1 MSEKEG
7 KIIAMYDKSSP
18 DLNDLFEVSTI
29 NHWAW
34 SSLIVALGFVC
45 WLAIALV
52 TAENERY
59 AMLTGKCQ
67 DPVFK
72 GSIDKACLETVHSR
86 EHWWEHLYAALV
98 RPRTK

>member
-7 KIIAMYDKSSP
+7 KILAIYDKSAP
-18 DLNDLFEVSTI
+18 DIADLFESSTI

-34 SSLIVALGFVC
+34 SGLIIAIGFAC

-59 AMLTGKCQ
+59 ALVTGKCQ
-67 DPVFK
+67 DPVFE
-72 GSIDKACLETVHSR
+72 GAVDMRCLETVHSR

-98 RPRTK
+98 RPKSK

>member
-7 KIIAMYDKSSP
+7 KILAIYDKSAP
-18 DLNDLFEVSTI
+18 DVNDLFEVSTI

-34 SSLIVALGFVC
+34 SSLIVALGFIC

-59 AMLTGKCQ
+59 AIVSGKCL

-72 GSIDKACLETVHSR
+72 GAIDMRCLETVHSR

-98 RPRTK
+98 RPKTK